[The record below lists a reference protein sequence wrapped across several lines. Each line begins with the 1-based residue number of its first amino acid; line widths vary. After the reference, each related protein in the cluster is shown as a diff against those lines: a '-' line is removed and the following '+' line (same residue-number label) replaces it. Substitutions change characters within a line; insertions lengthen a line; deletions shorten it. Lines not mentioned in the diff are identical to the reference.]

1 MRKTKDGDQSETGLS
16 AALKG
21 TAVVLAI
28 GMLALMA
35 GRTAYSTN
43 DGNVE
48 LPAAMMP
55 EPARSDAPN
64 DGQFTA
70 ATGPTGIPAP
80 RMLAAGPA
88 GISAP
93 GRPVPEAAKPTAS
106 PTPQEEPVATF

>member
-1 MRKTKDGDQSETGLS
+1 MRRTKEGDQSETGLS

-28 GMLALMA
+28 GMLALVA

-48 LPAAMMP
+48 LPAAMT
-55 EPARSDAPN
+55 PAPSDAPN
-64 DGQFTA
+64 TGGFTA
-70 ATGPTGIPAP
+70 ATGQMGIPEP
-80 RMLAAGPA
+80 RILAAGPA

-93 GRPVPEAAKPTAS
+93 VRKSPEAAKPMAS
-106 PTPQEEPVATF
+106 PAPQEEPVATF

>member
-1 MRKTKDGDQSETGLS
+1 MRKTRDGNQGETGLS

-28 GMLALMA
+28 GMLALVA
-35 GRTAYSTN
+35 GRTAYNTN

-55 EPARSDAPN
+55 VPARNDAPN
-64 DGQFTA
+64 ASQFTA
-70 ATGPTGIPAP
+70 VAGQTGILEP
-80 RMLAAGPA
+80 RTVAAGPA

-93 GRPVPEAAKPTAS
+93 AGQGQEAVKPLAS
-106 PTPQEEPVATF
+106 PTSREEPVATF

>member
-1 MRKTKDGDQSETGLS
+1 MRKTRDGDQNETGLS

-28 GMLALMA
+28 GMLALVA

-55 EPARSDAPN
+55 APARSDAPN

-70 ATGPTGIPAP
+70 ATGQMGIPEP
-80 RMLAAGPA
+80 RILAAGPA

-93 GRPVPEAAKPTAS
+93 ARQVREAAKPMAS
-106 PTPQEEPVATF
+106 PAPQEEPVATF